1 MTRWHSLDLAG
12 RALEHYQ
19 NIGVK
24 VRHISYKAKQDDGT
38 MLCPEVLSLK
48 SYENKIKA
56 MGADIASANY
66 QQEPIDIKGR
76 LYSNFKTYDKLP
88 LDGIGKPL
96 FTDIRNYTDTADEG
110 SDYLCSICY
119 GVYNKEAYI
128 LDILYTKDGMEITE
142 PATAK
147 ILIDNKVRNADIESN
162 NGGRGFAR
170 SVKRIIEEKYHSNYC
185 NIRPFHQSQ
194 NKNARI
200 LSNSTWVMEH
210 IYFPTNWKDRFP
222 DFYDSMVKYQR
233 EGKNAHDDAQDAITG
248 VAEKCNAKSNFS
260 FD

>member
-1 MTRWHSLDLAG
+1 MKRSDITIITMVFFLNYPFYTSSKSPATVVTF
-12 RALEHYQ
+12 

-119 GVYNKEAYI
+119 GV
-128 LDILYTKDGMEITE
+128 L
-142 PATAK
+142 P
-147 ILIDNKVRNADIESN
+147 
-162 NGGRGFAR
+162 
-170 SVKRIIEEKYHSNYC
+170 
-185 NIRPFHQSQ
+185 
-194 NKNARI
+194 
-200 LSNSTWVMEH
+200 
-210 IYFPTNWKDRFP
+210 
-222 DFYDSMVKYQR
+222 
-233 EGKNAHDDAQDAITG
+233 
-248 VAEKCNAKSNFS
+248 
-260 FD
+260 